1 MEPRE
6 WRRESE
12 TLALEKSLAYQSSM
26 GGGARR
32 SLSRR
37 ASRLALCSESTFT
50 VYAVYGSPTGAQPAS
65 PSLSRPVARVAA
77 RAIGSFAACLE
88 AVTGAL
94 DGLLLRADGDGEV
107 GILGTLRAEDEA
119 RGGAGEGEEGVHGL
133 AAAEALRSLLEE
145 LLLLPRV
152 AGGGVLAVHV
162 PGAGGGL
169 GVGEVEVDG
178 LVAVLSLGG
187 DRAVE

>member
-1 MEPRE
+1 MDH
-6 WRRESE
+6 RR
-12 TLALEKSLAYQSSM
+12 A
-26 GGGARR
+26 
-32 SLSRR
+32 LSRL
-37 ASRLALCSESTFT
+37 SL
-50 VYAVYGSPTGAQPAS
+50 
-65 PSLSRPVARVAA
+65 PSLPQPVARVAA
-77 RAIGSFAACLE
+77 RASGSVAARLE
-88 AVTGAL
+88 AVAGAL
-94 DGLLLRADGDGEV
+94 DGLLLGADGDGEV

-178 LVAVLSLGG
+178 LVAVLGLGG